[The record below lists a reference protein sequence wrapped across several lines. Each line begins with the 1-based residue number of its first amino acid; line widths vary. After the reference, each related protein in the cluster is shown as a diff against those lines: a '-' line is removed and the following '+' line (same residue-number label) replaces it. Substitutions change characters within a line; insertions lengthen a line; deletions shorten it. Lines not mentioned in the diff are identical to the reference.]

1 MKIQQLYYNGH
12 KDPIFKCNTKKSYY
26 EKPLFKRIIIEL
38 KMEALIFGPY
48 RQLFYKDFD

>member
-1 MKIQQLYYNGH
+1 MKNH
-12 KDPIFKCNTKKSYY
+12 Y
-26 EKPLFKRIIIEL
+26 EKPLFKRIVIEL